1 MGIGAGFITW
11 VLLKVVRGKA
21 GQVHWLMWLVS
32 AGFVIFFAQD
42 WISSVLP
49 K

>member
-1 MGIGAGFITW
+1 MKHFG
-11 VLLKVVRGKA
+11 VMVVRK
-21 GQVHWLMWLVS
+21 HWLMWLVS

-42 WISSVLP
+42 WISSILP